1 MKFYFLLLVFV
12 IVCGCSKP
20 KTVLI
25 CGDHVCINKAEAEQ
39 FFEENLTIEVKV
51 IDSKE
56 PKKVDLVEINLESN
70 QESKKKISVTN
81 KKQTNKKLKVLSKEE
96 IKDKKKEVNIK
107 RKKVKKLNKKKV
119 YETKKTKDKP
129 NKQNSIIESKDVVN
143 TENKK
148 ITDICILLEK
158 CNIDEISKHLVKQGM
173 KKKFPDITSKANN
186 E

>member
-1 MKFYFLLLVFV
+1 MG
-12 IVCGCSKP
+12 GCSKS
-20 KTVLI
+20 KTVFI
-25 CGDHVCINKAEAEQ
+25 CGDHACINKAEAEQ

-51 IDSKE
+51 IDNKK
-56 PKKVDLVEINLESN
+56 PKNVDLVEINLESN
-70 QESKKKISVTN
+70 QESKKMISVTN

>member
-1 MKFYFLLLVFV
+1 MG
-12 IVCGCSKP
+12 GCSKP

-51 IDSKE
+51 IDGKM
-56 PKKVDLVEINLESN
+56 PKNVDLVEINLESN
-70 QESKKKISVTN
+70 QESKKRISVTN

-96 IKDKKKEVNIK
+96 IKDKKKEVSIK
-107 RKKVKKLNKKKV
+107 RKKEKKLNKKKV
-119 YETKKTKDKP
+119 YKTKKTKDKP
-129 NKQNSIIESKDVVN
+129 NKQKSMIESKDVLK
-143 TENKK
+143 TQNKK
-148 ITDICILLEK
+148 IGDICILLEK

>member
-1 MKFYFLLLVFV
+1 MG
-12 IVCGCSKP
+12 GCSKP

-51 IDSKE
+51 IDNKE
-56 PKKVDLVEINLESN
+56 PKNVDLVEINLESH
-70 QESKKKISVTN
+70 QERKKKISVTS

-96 IKDKKKEVNIK
+96 IKDKKKEVNNKI
-107 RKKVKKLNKKKV
+107 KKVKRLNKKKI

-129 NKQNSIIESKDVVN
+129 NKTNKQNNMIVSKDSIN
-143 TENKK
+143 TQDKK

-158 CNIDEISKHLVKQGM
+158 CNIDEISKHLVKQGIN
-173 KKKFPDITSKANN
+173 KKFPDITSRANN

>member
-1 MKFYFLLLVFV
+1 MG
-12 IVCGCSKP
+12 GCSKP

-56 PKKVDLVEINLESN
+56 PKKIDLVEINLELN

-107 RKKVKKLNKKKV
+107 RKKVKRLNKKKI
-119 YETKKTKDKP
+119 YETKKVKDKP
-129 NKQNSIIESKDVVN
+129 NNQNNMIVSKDPIN
-143 TENKK
+143 TQNKK
-148 ITDICILLEK
+148 IADICILLEK
-158 CNIDEISKHLVKQGM
+158 CNIDEISKHLVKQGIN
-173 KKKFPDITSKANN
+173 KKFPDITSRANN